1 MITDV
6 LSSTPIDLGFNGT
19 MDDSCDYWDYSSVP
33 TTDSSHVVGNTSGK
47 LSLLQLNIRGVLSK
61 QNLLKNLL
69 NDVRHKTKVHMVML
83 VETWLKKN
91 NTHCLQI
98 PGYKFVGSHRKFK
111 HGGGVGILIARNLEY
126 RERKDLSLNV
136 PNLES
141 IMIEVKIAP

>member
-1 MITDV
+1 
-6 LSSTPIDLGFNGT
+6 
-19 MDDSCDYWDYSSVP
+19 
-33 TTDSSHVVGNTSGK
+33 
-47 LSLLQLNIRGVLSK
+47 
-61 QNLLKNLL
+61 
-69 NDVRHKTKVHMVML
+69 MVML

-111 HGGGVGILIARNLEY
+111 HGSGVGILIARNLEY

-141 IMIEVKIAP
+141 ITVEVKTN